1 MGKITVK
8 TRVELVKNE
17 VVGKASSRKF
27 FLLSSSYWDVAFYL
41 IYVKYYQ
48 VFWRLESHEYL
59 LSVILIVWYCVT
71 ICPGLFSCLVCS
83 LSKNDTCKQEGTPYP
98 LQNGRFRHLINL
110 LHFCRHLLAMKAKKN
125 KTAKN
130 LANKRGRFCQPVKKK
145 KTKDENRWWR
155 FERKRAWHPKNV
167 GRSIFFKNSL
177 NFFCAKFSSF
187 FLW

>member
-110 LHFCRHLLAMKAKKN
+110 LHFCRHLLAMKAKKI
-125 KTAKN
+125 
-130 LANKRGRFCQPVKKK
+130 KRRKIWQTNEVDFASLLRKKK
-145 KTKDENRWWR
+145 PKTKTDDGAS
-155 FERKRAWHPKNV
+155 KGNV
-167 GRSIFFKNSL
+167 HDTQKMWVGV
-177 NFFCAKFSSF
+177 F
-187 FLW
+187 FLKTV